1 MSRKLQQIYAVIF
14 IEQTILNWI
23 RPRAHEE
30 DDLQLQALAGGTSV
44 LCAQRPSH
52 RFLSVPSVRPVS
64 LIISITGAVKN
75 LHFCQAQGANFWFNS
90 WMYELVSMQ
99 CWIPLMMM
107 FTDKLSWLLWQG
119 FGGCQGL
126 GEKSLWLSNL
136 FGYVENNSAAW
147 SLGNGP
153 T

>member
-14 IEQTILNWI
+14 TEQTILNWI

-75 LHFCQAQGANFWFNS
+75 LHFCQAQVLTSDSTLDCMNWFP
-90 WMYELVSMQ
+90 
-99 CWIPLMMM
+99 C
-107 FTDKLSWLLWQG
+107 
-119 FGGCQGL
+119 
-126 GEKSLWLSNL
+126 
-136 FGYVENNSAAW
+136 SAEY
-147 SLGNGP
+147 L
-153 T
+153 